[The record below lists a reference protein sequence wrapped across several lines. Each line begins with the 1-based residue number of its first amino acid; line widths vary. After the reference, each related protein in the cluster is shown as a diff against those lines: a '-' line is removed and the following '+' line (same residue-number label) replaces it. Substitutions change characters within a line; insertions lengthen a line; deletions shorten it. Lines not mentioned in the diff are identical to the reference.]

1 MRSSVPVKIHACADL
16 IQMDLALGAGL
27 FLVAGEILGS
37 GGLPPGEQMLL
48 GFLTL
53 FFISGSAN
61 ISNDYFDRE
70 VDRINLPTRPL
81 PSGRISIREV
91 WALFTLCTILG
102 FITAAM
108 LGPTV
113 LMIVLV
119 LWVIAFLTDFHRV
132 RNLCSPFLNMIE
144 VCITTMKI
152 SSIPSESGA
161 DGGHWIMDQPYSLQ
175 SGPSPG

>member
-1 MRSSVPVKIHACADL
+1 MPVKVNACADL
-16 IQMDLALGAGL
+16 IRMDLALGAGL
-27 FLVAGEILGS
+27 FLVAGEILSS
-37 GGLPPGEQMLL
+37 GGLPSGEQMLL

-91 WALFTLCTILG
+91 WALFTLFTILG
-102 FITAAM
+102 LITAAM

-113 LMIVLV
+113 LMIVSV
-119 LWVIAFLTDFHRV
+119 LWVIAFLY
-132 RNLCSPFLNMIE
+132 NLKFKEFGFIGNLIVAFCLGMILILAGILTGQMNG
-144 VCITTMKI
+144 VVLTF
-152 SSIPSESGA
+152 A
-161 DGGHWIMDQPYSLQ
+161 
-175 SGPSPG
+175 